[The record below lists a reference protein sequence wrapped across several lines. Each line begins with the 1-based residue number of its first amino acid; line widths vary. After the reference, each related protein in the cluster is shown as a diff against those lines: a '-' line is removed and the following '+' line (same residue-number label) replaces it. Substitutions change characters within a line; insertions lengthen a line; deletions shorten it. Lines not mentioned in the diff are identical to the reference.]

1 MTADGSSGGP
11 PDVAAQQAS
20 PQRLETQ
27 RLAPEQWAAV
37 VVNYRSGSMLTDC
50 VEALV
55 ADTSAGISEI
65 VVVDN
70 GSEDG
75 SVDALRAH
83 HPGVTVLRPGAN
95 LGYARAANLGIA
107 ATRAPIVAVFNP
119 DAHLEP
125 GSAVSVLHAFRAD
138 IEVAVVGPK
147 ITNPDGSVYP
157 SARSAPGAGVALGH
171 AVLGSVAPRNRF
183 TVAYRQLDADPLAS
197 RDVDWVS
204 GAALWFRR
212 DALDAVGGWDERF
225 FLFLEDVDVCRS
237 IGASGRRIR
246 YEPAARV
253 VHVVGTSRAARPAH
267 SIALHHLAAYRYAE
281 KWWTG
286 PKRAALPVAAGFL
299 AARAGVAAGFAVVR
313 ARRLHH
319 ASDSAPGRP

>member
-1 MTADGSSGGP
+1 MSANGSSGAP
-11 PDVAAQQAS
+11 PEKWTPS
-20 PQRLETQ
+20 
-27 RLAPEQWAAV
+27 QWAAV

-50 VEALV
+50 VDALV
-55 ADTSAGISEI
+55 ADTSAGIPEI

-75 SVDALRAH
+75 SVDALRAR
-83 HPGVTVLRPGAN
+83 HPDVTVIRPGAN

-107 ATRAPIVAVFNP
+107 ATAAPIVAVFNP
-119 DAHLEP
+119 DARLEP
-125 GSAVSVLHAFRAD
+125 GSAVAILDAFRAD
-138 IEVAVVGPK
+138 LEVAVVGPN

-157 SARSAPGAGVALGH
+157 SARTAPGAGVAVGH
-171 AVLGSVAPRNRF
+171 AVLGAVAPRNRF
-183 TVAYRQLDADPLAS
+183 TVAYHQLDADPWVA

-212 DALDAVGGWDERF
+212 TALDAVGGWDERY

-237 IGASGRRIR
+237 IRASGGRIR
-246 YEPAARV
+246 YEPAALV
-253 VHVVGTSRAARPAH
+253 VHVVGTSRAARPVH
-267 SIALHHLAAYRYAE
+267 SIALHHRAAYRYAE

-299 AARAGVAAGFAVVR
+299 TARAGIAAGFAVVR
-313 ARRLHH
+313 ARRQLGCP
-319 ASDSAPGRP
+319 SDPLAGRP